1 MKQLRTNWRKLQ
13 ARYLYEPLAEIILI
27 FITNAKTD
35 REFNIGYMLGDMLG
49 DMLDT
54 YCISKN
60 IYLFGVVYE

>member
-1 MKQLRTNWRKLQ
+1 LKQLRTNWRKLQ
-13 ARYLYEPLAEIILI
+13 ARYLYEPLAGIILI

-35 REFNIGYMLGDMLG
+35 REFNIGYMLGDML
-49 DMLDT
+49 DT